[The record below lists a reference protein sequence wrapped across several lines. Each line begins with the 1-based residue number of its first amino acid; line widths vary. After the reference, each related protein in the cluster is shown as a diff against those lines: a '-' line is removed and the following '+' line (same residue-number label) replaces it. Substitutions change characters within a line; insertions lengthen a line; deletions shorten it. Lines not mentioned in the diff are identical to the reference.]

1 MCLSIV
7 SAGTN
12 FFKKKSFCWAVLD
25 NSLKTISLVP
35 SLKINNF
42 SFHNGAAKLIFA
54 GGLGARGGDGG
65 LRSAVVIRWPP
76 SSQLFHQHF
85 VSNL

>member
-1 MCLSIV
+1 MAL
-7 SAGTN
+7 
-12 FFKKKSFCWAVLD
+12 FLKKKSFSWAVLD

-35 SLKINNF
+35 ALKIDTF

-85 VSNL
+85 VSNS